1 MCAELRQKT
10 TDELKRII
18 EKDYHVSITDAH
30 AKVLGLSL
38 LRLARLAMIALARAE
53 EKKQNENSK
62 LSNS

>member
-18 EKDYHVSITDAH
+18 KKDYNAAITDAH

-38 LRLARLAMIALARAE
+38 LRLARLAMIGLARAE
-53 EKKQNENSK
+53 EKKQNENGK